1 MVRETIRDICNRCQD
16 YKGEKLGSTPN
27 TTPNAGRIV
36 NEQKEGSMDVNYK
49 RKTSQDNRISAE
61 GKLL

>member
-1 MVRETIRDICNRCQD
+1 M
-16 YKGEKLGSTPN
+16 GSTPN